1 MAKIAKRTRIVVD
14 VTPTVRRRIRLA
26 AALKDQTMRENVRQA
41 LSRQVELDLTTE
53 IHAGDD
59 PVLTDLWD
67 NAADGV
73 YDRR

>member
-1 MAKIAKRTRIVVD
+1 MAEVAKRTRIAVD

-26 AALKDQTMRENVRQA
+26 AARKDLTIREYVRQA
-41 LSRQVELDLTTE
+41 LDRQLESDLATAL
-53 IHAGDD
+53 HAADD
-59 PVLTDLWD
+59 PVLADLWD